1 MSRTFLIIVSLLL
14 LGCDSPQTGSE
25 SAGQPPGG
33 PPQGRDTTPVRQ
45 GVIVAFGD
53 SLTAGFGAGEGSSY
67 PDFLQRELDK
77 RGYAYQVI
85 NEGVSGDT
93 TDMGI
98 ARVEIVTSW
107 NPDFVIVAFGGND
120 GLRVLA
126 IDRMKSNLRRMITEL
141 QKGGAQVILSGM
153 KLPPN
158 YGAEYRESFEQAF
171 ADLAEELNLPF
182 LPFLMEG
189 VGGVPHLMQ
198 DDGLHPT
205 AEGNERMALN
215 VLAVLEPLLATVRET
230 AAGPS
235 S

>member
-1 MSRTFLIIVSLLL
+1 MSRTFLIIVSLMLF
-14 LGCDSPQTGSE
+14 GCDSPQAGRE

-33 PPQGRDTTPVRQ
+33 PPQGRDTTAVRQ

-53 SLTAGFGAGEGSSY
+53 SLTAGFGAGTGNSY
-67 PDFLQRELDK
+67 PDYLQRELDK
-77 RGYAYQVI
+77 RGYAYHVI

-93 TDMGI
+93 TDMGL

-141 QKGGAQVILSGM
+141 QKGGAQVILAGM

-158 YGAEYRESFEQAF
+158 YGSEYRESFEQAF
-171 ADLAEELNLPF
+171 TDLAEELKLPF

-198 DDGLHPT
+198 DDGIHPT

-215 VLAVLEPLLATVRET
+215 VLEVLEPLLVTATET
-230 AAGPS
+230 AATPS

>member
-1 MSRTFLIIVSLLL
+1 MRRTFLILVSLLL
-14 LGCDSPQTGSE
+14 LGCDSPQTGGE
-25 SAGQPPGG
+25 SPGQPPGE
-33 PPQGRDTTPVRQ
+33 PPQSGDSTPVRQ

-53 SLTAGFGAGEGSSY
+53 SLTAGFGTDTGSGY

-77 RGYAYQVI
+77 RGYPYHVI

-93 TDMGI
+93 TDMGL
-98 ARVEIVTSW
+98 ARTEIVTSW
-107 NPDFVIVAFGGND
+107 NPGFVIVAFGGND

-141 QKGGAQVILSGM
+141 QKSGAQVILAGM

-171 ADLAEELNLPF
+171 ADLAEELKLPF

-215 VLAVLEPLLATVRET
+215 VLEVLEPLLVAADETRE
-230 AAGPS
+230 APS

>member
-1 MSRTFLIIVSLLL
+1 MRRTILILVSLLL
-14 LGCDSPQTGSE
+14 LGCDSPYTVSE

-33 PPQGRDTTPVRQ
+33 PPRGGDSTPVRQ

-53 SLTAGFGAGEGSSY
+53 SLTAGFGADAGSSY

-77 RGYAYQVI
+77 RGYTYHVI

-93 TDMGI
+93 TDVGLGRI
-98 ARVEIVTSW
+98 EIVTSW

-126 IDRMKSNLRRMITEL
+126 IDRMKSNLHRMITKL
-141 QKGGAQVILSGM
+141 QKSGARVILAGM

-171 ADLAEELNLPF
+171 ADLAAELKLPF

-215 VLAVLEPLLATVRET
+215 VLEVLGPLLAAAGET
-230 AAGPS
+230 AAAPS

>member
-126 IDRMKSNLRRMITEL
+126 IDRMKSNLLRMITEL

-158 YGAEYRESFEQAF
+158 YGAEYRKSFEQAF

-198 DDGLHPT
+198 DDGIHPT

-215 VLAVLEPLLATVRET
+215 VLEVLEPLLVTATET
-230 AAGPS
+230 AATPS

>member
-14 LGCDSPQTGSE
+14 LGCDSPQAGRE
-25 SAGQPPGG
+25 SAGQPPEG
-33 PPQGRDTTPVRQ
+33 PPQDRDTTAVRQ

-141 QKGGAQVILSGM
+141 QKGGAQVTLAGM

-158 YGAEYRESFEQAF
+158 YGSEYREAFEQAF
-171 ADLAEELNLPF
+171 TDLAEELKLPF

-198 DDGLHPT
+198 DDGIHPT

-215 VLAVLEPLLATVRET
+215 VLEVLEPLLVTATET
-230 AAGPS
+230 AATPS

>member
-1 MSRTFLIIVSLLL
+1 MRRTFLILVSLLL
-14 LGCDSPQTGSE
+14 LGCGSPRTGGE
-25 SAGQPPGG
+25 SPGQPPGG
-33 PPQGRDTTPVRQ
+33 PPQGRDATPVRQ

-53 SLTAGFGAGEGSSY
+53 SLTAGFGAGAGNSY

-77 RGYAYQVI
+77 RGYAYHVV

-93 TDMGI
+93 TDMGL
-98 ARVEIVTSW
+98 ARIEIVTSW
-107 NPDFVIVAFGGND
+107 KPDFVIVAFGGND

-126 IDRMKSNLRRMITEL
+126 IDRMKSNLRRMITGL
-141 QKGGAQVILSGM
+141 RKGGAQVILSGM

-215 VLAVLEPLLATVRET
+215 VLEVLQPLLVTPTET

>member
-1 MSRTFLIIVSLLL
+1 MSRTFLIVVSLLL

-25 SAGQPPGG
+25 SAGQPPGR
-33 PPQGRDTTPVRQ
+33 PPEGHDTSPVRQ

-53 SLTAGFGAGEGSSY
+53 SLTAGFGAGTGSSY

-77 RGYAYQVI
+77 RGYAYHVI

-141 QKGGAQVILSGM
+141 QKGGAEVILAGM

-158 YGAEYRESFEQAF
+158 YGSEYRESFEQAF

-215 VLAVLEPLLATVRET
+215 VLEVLEPLLDTATET
-230 AAGPS
+230 AATPS
-235 S
+235 F

>member
-1 MSRTFLIIVSLLL
+1 MRRTILILVSLLL
-14 LGCDSPQTGSE
+14 LGCDSPYTVSE

-33 PPQGRDTTPVRQ
+33 PPRGGDSTPVRQ

-53 SLTAGFGAGEGSSY
+53 SLTAGFGADAGSSY

-77 RGYAYQVI
+77 RGYTYHVI

-93 TDMGI
+93 TDVGLGRI
-98 ARVEIVTSW
+98 EIVTSW

-126 IDRMKSNLRRMITEL
+126 IDRMKSNLHRMITKL
-141 QKGGAQVILSGM
+141 QKSGARVILAGM

-171 ADLAEELNLPF
+171 ADLAAELKLPF

-215 VLAVLEPLLATVRET
+215 VLEVLGPLLVAAGET
-230 AAGPS
+230 AAAPS

>member
-1 MSRTFLIIVSLLL
+1 MRRTFLIIVSLLL

-33 PPQGRDTTPVRQ
+33 PSRGGDTTPVRQ

-53 SLTAGFGAGEGSSY
+53 SLTAGFGAGTGRSY

-77 RGYAYQVI
+77 RGYAYHVI

-93 TDMGI
+93 TDMGL
-98 ARVEIVTSW
+98 ARIEIIMSW

-158 YGAEYRESFEQAF
+158 YGAEYRESFKQAF
-171 ADLAEELNLPF
+171 ADLAEELKLPF

-215 VLAVLEPLLATVRET
+215 VLEVLEPLLVTPTET
-230 AAGPS
+230 AAAPS